1 MGSKKIKNLYTSTKL
16 GMLSNDAEKE
26 SEGVEEVVLLHPSLA
41 ALFRRERNE
50 KRPSE
55 EGLFS
60 LSKKSKPVFCKLKC
74 SICE

>member
-1 MGSKKIKNLYTSTKL
+1 MGSKKVKNLYTSTKI

-26 SEGVEEVVLLHPSLA
+26 IEGMEEVVLLHPSLS

-55 EGLFS
+55 EGL
-60 LSKKSKPVFCKLKC
+60 
-74 SICE
+74 

>member
-16 GMLSNDAEKE
+16 GILSNDAEKE
-26 SEGVEEVVLLHPSLA
+26 SEGVEEVVLLQPSLL

-55 EGLFS
+55 EGL
-60 LSKKSKPVFCKLKC
+60 
-74 SICE
+74 